1 VISQQEDRM
10 GNDRSKDKSLHVAAQ
25 DKKGIKRRDL
35 LLSGSS
41 LIAASALT
49 GATAKAELKEYP
61 PGTTV
66 PGRMGRTIGE
76 SSPAWPS
83 PVRAKPGSPNVLFI
97 VLDDTG
103 YGQLGCFGSP
113 INTPNIN
120 KLAQNGLLYTNM
132 HTTALCSPTR
142 SCVLTGRNHHSNAMA
157 CITEG
162 SEGYPGSNGAIPF
175 ENGFL
180 SEILLGQGYNTYALG
195 KWHLTPAEQISAA
208 GPYDRWPLG
217 RGFERYYG
225 FIGGDTS
232 QYYPDLV
239 YDNRQVEPPK
249 TPEEGYHLTPDLVDK
264 AISFIGDSKQLA
276 PDKPF
281 FIYFATGAMHA
292 PHHGPKE
299 WADKYK
305 GKFDDGWDA
314 YREKTF
320 ARQKELGIIPKNT
333 VLSRHDPDVQ
343 DWSKLSADERKLY
356 ARMMEV
362 FAGYLEHTDYHIGRL
377 IDYLAATGELDNTLI
392 MLISDNG
399 ASSEGGPTG
408 STNENKFFN
417 NVPDDLKQNLA
428 ALDDLGGPKYFNHYA
443 WGWTFAGNTPFK
455 RWKRETYRG
464 GTSDPFLVHWPKGIK
479 GKGEIRTHYAHAI
492 DMVPTVLDALG
503 INPPTVIRGVTQSPM
518 EGVSFAHTFNDA
530 NAPSKHHTQY
540 FEMFAHRS
548 IYNDGWRAVCPFPG
562 TSFTE
567 GKAFF
572 GQLTLTEDKLRE
584 LDASGWELYNVI
596 DDPAET
602 KNLAETN
609 RAKLIEMI
617 ALWYVEAGK
626 YNVLPLDSRGTARF
640 ADERPQLTKDRQ
652 TYVYYPGTQ
661 TVPENVAV
669 KVLNRAHSL
678 TADVEIP
685 KGGAQ
690 GVLVCHGS
698 NAGGYA
704 LFVKDNKL
712 HYVHNYVGA
721 EEFRVES
728 NERVPEG
735 KATLRYEFEPT
746 GKPDIAKGKGTPGR
760 AKLYINNKL
769 VGQNDLP
776 VTVPLL
782 LGLGGGL
789 TVGRNPGSAVSQ
801 LYGPPFTFTGTI
813 FKVTADVSGQM
824 LQDTEAERT
833 AAAKRAMSRQ

>member
-1 VISQQEDRM
+1 MSDAHSNDKTSHSAPRNSQGLE
-10 GNDRSKDKSLHVAAQ
+10 
-25 DKKGIKRRDL
+25 RRNL

-41 LIAASALT
+41 LLAAAVVS
-49 GATAKAELKEYP
+49 TAGISTPARAELKEYK
-61 PGTTV
+61 PGTTF

-76 SSPAWPS
+76 SSPAWPA
-83 PVRAKPGSPNVLFI
+83 PIRAKPDAPNVLFI

-113 INTPNIN
+113 INTPNID
-120 KLAQNGLLYTNM
+120 KLAKNGLLYSNM

-142 SCVLTGRNHHSNAMA
+142 SCILTGRNHHSNAMA

-162 SEGYPGSNGAIPF
+162 SEGYPGANGAIPF

-180 SEILLGQGYNTYALG
+180 SEVLLGQGYNTYAIG

-225 FIGGDTS
+225 FLGGDTS

-239 YDNRQVEPPK
+239 RDNRQVEPPK
-249 TPEEGYHLTPDLVDK
+249 TPEEGYHLTPDLVDQ
-264 AISFIGDSKQLA
+264 AISLINDSKQLA

-281 FIYFATGAMHA
+281 FAYFATGAQHA
-292 PHHGPKE
+292 PHHVPKE

-305 GKFDDGWDA
+305 GKFDDGWDT
-314 YREKTF
+314 YREKVF
-320 ARQKELGIIPKNT
+320 AKQKELGVIPKNA

-343 DWSKLSADERKLY
+343 DWSKLSADERRLY

-362 FAGYLEHTDYHIGRL
+362 FAGFLEHTDHHIGRL
-377 IDYLAATGELDNTLI
+377 IDHLAASGELDNTLI

-417 NVPDDLKQNLA
+417 NVPDDLKENLA

-464 GTSDPFLVHWPKGIK
+464 GTSDPFLVYWPKGIRA
-479 GKGEIRTHYAHAI
+479 KGEIRTQYAHAI
-492 DMVPTVLDALG
+492 DMVPTVIDALG
-503 INPPTVIRGVTQSPM
+503 IEPPTAIRGVTQSPI

-540 FEMFAHRS
+540 FEMFAHRA
-548 IYNDGWRAVCPFPG
+548 IYHDGWRAVCPFPG

-567 GKAFF
+567 AKAFF
-572 GQLTLTEDKLRE
+572 GQLELTEDKLRE
-584 LDASGWELYNVI
+584 LDATGWELYNLT

-602 KNLAETN
+602 NNLAATN
-609 RAKLIEMI
+609 RSRLIEMI

-626 YNVLPLDSRGTARF
+626 YNVLPLDSRGTSRF
-640 ADERPQLTKDRQ
+640 ADERPQLSKVRQ

-669 KVLNRAHSL
+669 KVLNRAHSF
-678 TADVEIP
+678 TAEVEIP
-685 KGGAQ
+685 KGGAS
-690 GVLVCHGS
+690 GVLVSHGS
-698 NAGGYA
+698 NAGGYS

-721 EEFRVES
+721 QEFHGES
-728 NERVPEG
+728 RETVPEG

-746 GKPDIAKGKGTPGR
+746 GKPDIPKGKGTPGR
-760 AKLYINNKL
+760 GTLYINGKQ
-769 VGQNDLP
+769 VGQFDLP

-789 TVGRNPGSAVSQ
+789 TVGRNPGASVSK
-801 LYGPPFTFTGTI
+801 LYGPPFAFTGTI
-813 FKVTADVSGQM
+813 FKVTADVSDQM
-824 LQDTEAERT
+824 RKDTAEEQE
-833 AAAKRAMSRQ
+833 AAAQRALARQ